1 MVFFKICKY
10 SVKLA
15 ISYPKIRRSKL
26 LNFERQTVILPLLP
40 TLFGIHHIDL
50 IQFRNYHSLSLDF
63 KERIIAFC
71 GNNGVGKTNLLDAIY
86 YMGFTKSY
94 FNKPDAVSCEIPTGG
109 FRINGSVGF
118 NEKRLEVSVLLRENG
133 KKELL
138 VDQSPVQKFSE
149 HIGRIPLV
157 FIAPDDTK
165 LITGPSEE
173 RRGFIDALIA
183 QYDHD
188 YLIHLIKYNKT
199 LLDRNRFL
207 KQAAFQ
213 QIDQQL
219 LDAYD
224 ELLIQHGMP
233 ILQKRLDFCQSFFP
247 KILDIFGFLSDEKE
261 SPKVSYQS
269 STSISTYLIDIK
281 NSLQKDLL
289 LQRTSIGIHK
299 DDIEIEMNGL
309 PFKQTASQGQK
320 KSMLFACK
328 LASFEIL
335 HQQKGFEPILLL
347 DDIFEKLDQQ
357 RLKKLMEWVC
367 VQHKGQVFMTDTHA
381 DRLQQL
387 LDDISLP
394 FQTINL

>member
-1 MVFFKICKY
+1 M
-10 SVKLA
+10 A
-15 ISYPKIRRSKL
+15 ISYLKIRRFGHRY
-26 LNFERQTVILPLLP
+26 FEMIAVILPLLQ

-50 IQFRNYHSLSLDF
+50 IQFRNYHTLSLDF
-63 KERIIAFC
+63 KERIVAFC
-71 GNNGVGKTNLLDAIY
+71 GSNGVGKTNLLDAIY
-86 YMGFTKSY
+86 YLGFTKSY
-94 FNKPDAVSCEIPTGG
+94 FNKPDALSPEIPNGG
-109 FRINGSVGF
+109 FRINGSFGMD
-118 NEKRLEVSVLLRENG
+118 EQQTEVSILLRENG

-138 VDQSPVQKFSE
+138 VDLSPVQKFSD
-149 HIGRIPLV
+149 HIGKIPLV

-165 LITGPSEE
+165 MITGPSEE
-173 RRGFIDALIA
+173 RRAFIDALIA

-188 YLIHLIKYNKT
+188 YLVHLIKYNKT
-199 LLDRNRFL
+199 LLERNRFL
-207 KQAAFQ
+207 KQMPYQ
-213 QIDQQL
+213 QIDQHL
-219 LDAYD
+219 LDSYD
-224 ELLIQHGMP
+224 ELLYQHGVP
-233 ILQKRLDFCQSFFP
+233 ILKKRLDFSQLFFP
-247 KILDIFGFLSDEKE
+247 KILHIFGFLSDERE
-261 SPKVSYQS
+261 SPTVSYQS

-281 NSLQKDLL
+281 NSLQKDFA

-299 DDIEIEMNGL
+299 DDIDIEMNKL

-320 KSMLFACK
+320 KSMLFALK
-328 LASFEIL
+328 LASFEML

-367 VQHKGQVFMTDTHA
+367 VQHQGQVFMTDTHA